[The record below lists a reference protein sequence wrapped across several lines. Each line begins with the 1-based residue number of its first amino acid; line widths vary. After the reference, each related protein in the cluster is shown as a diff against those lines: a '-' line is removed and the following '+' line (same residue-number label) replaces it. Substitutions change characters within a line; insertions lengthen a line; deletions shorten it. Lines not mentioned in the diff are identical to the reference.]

1 MDKEGRIGNKGG
13 GKKQCRACDASRR
26 RKSRGD
32 PRPTHL
38 LHPRS
43 RGGAASLTLMMLLRR
58 GVARAA
64 SKRPASMSAGVPAA
78 TGNTTPLRRSL
89 DRPPGAAATL
99 SPEAPS
105 EPTRGSSSPPTT
117 SGGARPSLPA
127 APSAMAGR
135 VSGFPRRDCTPG
147 SGVQPLGT
155 SVLMHREAA
164 PPDFVSLPAGG
175 GRGGGGNF
183 LDRRHRSG
191 REVQEARS
199 SPGDGWWRV
208 WGGE

>member
-1 MDKEGRIGNKGG
+1 M
-13 GKKQCRACDASRR
+13 
-26 RKSRGD
+26 
-32 PRPTHL
+32 
-38 LHPRS
+38 
-43 RGGAASLTLMMLLRR
+43 MMLLRR